1 MACPTRLAGPN
12 QREHTGRMDRERA
25 DAQLRRLAEADLGR
39 AVRRLA
45 DDTSRGQRDDA
56 PARSANQINALLDE
70 ASLPAAVL
78 AASRQWTADRAV
90 SELDS
95 MYHQALVEFSAQIA
109 RDVQAAEEV
118 VRDSFAALRSGWP
131 EVGSADRGLVFLRH
145 AVANRSHWVRRS
157 RELMANA
164 RAPILPDATR
174 NEQLARTGRVAWAL
188 VAVGALDHEVADRIL
203 AEYELAL
210 GARQARSRDPAGRDQ
225 RWGSARMR
233 LSSAPA
239 RSGTAP
245 AAGQL
250 PPPGT
255 RGPGPTPDRVVRL
268 GQRIP
273 VRGADV
279 SGEVYLLSYAQR
291 TSGPQLSLFATAHHP
306 TQGVVAWGLD
316 WPGASILEQF
326 TATDDRGSSY
336 QLMTRDLGGGADGWT
351 FLMNPDPSYDP
362 RWLDLTTSLGEP
374 AVRIHLDPPA
384 QAPQTAA
391 ASPARTNTVT
401 ASTPAAST
409 PAADAAAA
417 EHLLHAVAA
426 GLLAASVSVPAGYP
440 LPAVDGLGDVIAAL
454 QAAGALS
461 LSSRAPGQLAALCAS
476 LRLSGHGITEPPARD
491 LPERWLS
498 LLEHEHGGTTH
509 VADGCA
515 AAATILPALDGIK
528 VAILGLHNF
537 DGDTVMHVHLS
548 GPIRL
553 GNNEDELYY
562 WPTIWI
568 RDDEGRWHTTRTRG
582 RSGGGCE
589 LAIRFEVVPP
599 LSRATSWIEVHAA
612 GPSAEVRGTVPLRWE

>member
-1 MACPTRLAGPN
+1 
-12 QREHTGRMDRERA
+12 MDRERA

-56 PARSANQINALLDE
+56 PARSAHQLNALPDE
-70 ASLPAAVL
+70 ASLPTAVL
-78 AASRQWTADRAV
+78 AASRGWTADRAV

-95 MYHQALVEFSAQIA
+95 MYHQALVEFSAQIT

-118 VRDSFAALRSGWP
+118 VRDSFAALRSSWP
-131 EVGSADRGLVFLRH
+131 EVGSADGGLVFLRH
-145 AVANRSHWVRRS
+145 AVASRSHAVWRS
-157 RELMANA
+157 RQLVANA

-203 AEYELAL
+203 ADYELAL
-210 GARQARSRDPAGRDQ
+210 SARQARSRDPAGRDP
-225 RWGSARMR
+225 RWRSARMR
-233 LSSAPA
+233 LSPAPA

-245 AAGQL
+245 AAGL
-250 PPPGT
+250 VAPPGT

-268 GQRIP
+268 GLRIP
-273 VRGADV
+273 VRGAEV

-291 TSGPQLSLFATAHHP
+291 ASGPQLSLFATAHHP
-306 TQGVVAWGLD
+306 TQGVVAWGLE

-362 RWLDLTTSLGEP
+362 RWLDLTTSVGEP

-391 ASPARTNTVT
+391 ASTPV
-401 ASTPAAST
+401 ASTAAAST
-409 PAADAAAA
+409 AAAGAA

-426 GLLAASVSVPAGYP
+426 GLLAAAVSVPAGYP
-440 LPAVDGLGDVIAAL
+440 LPAVDGLGDIIAAL

-461 LSSRAPGQLAALCAS
+461 PLSRTPGQLAALCAS
-476 LRLSGHGITEPPARD
+476 LQLSGHGLTEPPARD

-498 LLEHEHGGTTH
+498 LLEHEHRGTTH

-548 GPIRL
+548 GPIRH

-582 RSGGGCE
+582 RSGSGGE
-589 LAIRFEVVPP
+589 IAIRFEVVPP
-599 LSRATSWIEVHAA
+599 LSRAASWIEVRAA
-612 GPSAEVRGTVPLRWE
+612 GPAAEVRGTVPLRWE